1 MHHIRTTQFGAM
13 SLTNSKT
20 TYRSGFAPLLPGVF
34 VAPVPFCSHCRV
46 HVRPT
51 TTTRAVLRLLNHSLS
66 LS

>member
-1 MHHIRTTQFGAM
+1 M